1 MFPTF
6 DNTFAKRWKTFLPN
20 VGKHS
25 YQTLGNTFAKG
36 LEMSDNTYIGLKCKI
51 QQILAVVDGWS
62 IETASTTT

>member
-1 MFPTF
+1 M
-6 DNTFAKRWKTFLPN
+6 
-20 VGKHS
+20 
-25 YQTLGNTFAKG
+25 LGNTFAKG